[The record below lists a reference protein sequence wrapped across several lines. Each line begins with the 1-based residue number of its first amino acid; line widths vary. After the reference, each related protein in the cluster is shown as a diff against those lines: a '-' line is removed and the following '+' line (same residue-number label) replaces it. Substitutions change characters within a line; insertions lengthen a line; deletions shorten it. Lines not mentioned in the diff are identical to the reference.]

1 MVKPRFRERKA
12 LRDEHSFW
20 IFFLRQLSLPKLVA
34 KRLKNLADL
43 STDSWDWGHYNCIQV
58 LPTSRSPS
66 KQPGLSFGTLSQD
79 KPEIEKLI
87 QGLKPKIKYFQI
99 SVPSLVACQKQK
111 LKSSLEED
119 TSSRASCCY

>member
-1 MVKPRFRERKA
+1 MVKPRFRERKT

-58 LPTSRSPS
+58 LPRSRSPS

-79 KPEIEKLI
+79 KPEIENLT

-99 SVPSLVACQKQK
+99 SVASLVACQKQK
-111 LKSSLEED
+111 LKSSVEED